1 MLNVVYD
8 GTTVPVRFYSNNLE
22 KIYKYKVIKIK
33 KNTFFY
39 QLYNLKKNPFL
50 KSILYQVCSK
60 KYLIWKFFSFK
71 LLILLHV

>member
-33 KNTFFY
+33 KNTFFH
-39 QLYNLKKNPFL
+39 QLYNLKKNPF
-50 KSILYQVCSK
+50 
-60 KYLIWKFFSFK
+60 FK
-71 LLILLHV
+71 VHFISSMQQKISNMKIF